1 MDSKLKPQTSLC
13 VRDGLFVVHGCM
25 SRFHRQ
31 LLLVEISI
39 AESRVDY
46 LYWVGFVRL
55 RPLSELQRRRPL
67 CVILRPLGQSVD
79 RTSPR
84 TARQVVS
91 RFRHFIR
98 VKRYRNGLAKALPV
112 PLTLKITAIT
122 HGAG

>member
-13 VRDGLFVVHGCM
+13 FRDGLFVVHGCM

-55 RPLSELQRRRPL
+55 RPLSELQRRHPL
-67 CVILRPLGQSVD
+67 CVILRSLGRSVD
-79 RTSPR
+79 RTSPCS
-84 TARQVVS
+84 A
-91 RFRHFIR
+91 
-98 VKRYRNGLAKALPV
+98 P
-112 PLTLKITAIT
+112 
-122 HGAG
+122 